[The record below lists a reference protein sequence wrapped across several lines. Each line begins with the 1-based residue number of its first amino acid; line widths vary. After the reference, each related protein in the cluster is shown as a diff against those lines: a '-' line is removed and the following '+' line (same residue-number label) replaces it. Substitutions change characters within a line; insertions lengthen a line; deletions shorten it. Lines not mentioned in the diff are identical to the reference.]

1 MLLLLF
7 RWFVLFCF
15 VLFCFFQF
23 VVVRRFKKV
32 FPWRSISL
40 FLFLTIFLF
49 FFGFIRF
56 LTAVYVEFDQNKK

>member
-15 VLFCFFQF
+15 VLFFFQF

-40 FLFLTIFLF
+40 FLFLPIFLF
-49 FFGFIRF
+49 VFGFIRF

>member
-1 MLLLLF
+1 VVC
-7 RWFVLFCF
+7 FVLFCF
-15 VLFCFFQF
+15 VLFFQF

-40 FLFLTIFLF
+40 FLFLPIFLF
-49 FFGFIRF
+49 VFGFIRF